1 MFNILA
7 LGFYCQIY
15 KKRPNIRIIVDNVFI
30 DDFDIE
36 PHNFEDTSIPNLKFY
51 QLNLPDDDLCEHS
64 ISLQIKNDDSNYN
77 NGFMTKSTL
86 IKFHTCYLA
95 PGDNYR
101 YVLDNIN
108 FSHDLKVESEH
119 IKVYNLIPYLNWKDK
134 KNNLIENPLHLTIGG
149 SGVFT
154 CSLLKH
160 IYFLRP
166 KAKVPSYLSPR
177 HKNLNK

>member
-101 YVLDNIN
+101 Y
-108 FSHDLKVESEH
+108 
-119 IKVYNLIPYLNWKDK
+119 K

-154 CSLLKH
+154 CSLIKH

-166 KAKVPSYLSPR
+166 KAKVPSYLIPIPR
-177 HKNLNK
+177 HKSLNK